1 MAKSGAGG
9 EEHVKPEFKGYGS
22 SRWVWKSMPSRWS
35 RQKEKI
41 MVNIFC
47 CRF

>member
-22 SRWVWKSMPSRWS
+22 FEVGL
-35 RQKEKI
+35 EKYAE
-41 MVNIFC
+41 
-47 CRF
+47 